1 MTVTVR
7 DCPCKSGAR
16 YAACCAPFHG
26 GGARPDTPEALMRS
40 RFAAFALGL
49 GAYLVDTLAADHE
62 ERALPRDVLAR
73 ELGRVKDTQ
82 RFLDLRI
89 VSSSAEGDRGEV
101 LFHARVFER
110 GQDRSF
116 AELSSF
122 VREGDGAWRYASGV
136 LVPSAELPCAPAEL
150 TRDAFVAALRERDA
164 AHG

>member
-16 YAACCAPFHG
+16 YAACCAPFHRG
-26 GGARPDTPEALMRS
+26 DRTPDTPEALMRS

-62 ERALPRDVLAR
+62 DRALPRDALAL
-73 ELGRVKDTQ
+73 ELGRVKDQ
-82 RFLDLRI
+82 KRFLDLRI
-89 VSSSAEGDRGEV
+89 VSTSAAGDRGEV

-122 VREGDGAWRYASGV
+122 VREGDGAWRYARGV
-136 LVPSAELPCAPAEL
+136 VVPSAELPGAASEL
-150 TRDAFVAALRERDA
+150 TRATFDA
-164 AHG
+164 AVQGRAPARG